1 VSGVK
6 FADLFAGIGGM
17 RIAFEKSRAHCRL
30 TSEID
35 EKAALTYQANF
46 AESSNHR
53 FIPDVREVARIAE
66 LGELDPELNLVL
78 AGFPCQPFSIA
89 GLRKGLSDERGKIFT
104 SILDVLSQ
112 RTIEAFVLENV
123 RGILSHDRGATF
135 SYMLQQLEKCGFSQP
150 KFCVMNSM
158 THGGVP
164 QNRERVFVVGF
175 RNAKKSDAFEF
186 PAPIKLRKSLDDILE
201 VNRVDERFYYDK
213 RFGCYQHLRAAVTKK
228 NTAYQWRR
236 VYVRENKSGVVPALT
251 ANMGSGGHNVPIVKD
266 RYGIRKLTPRE
277 CARLQGFP
285 EGFEFPKG
293 MADSHLYHQFGNSVT
308 VSLVARLAKRV
319 VDCL

>member
-1 VSGVK
+1 MPGVQ

-17 RIAFEKSRAHCRL
+17 RIAFERSGAVCRL

-35 EKAALTYQANF
+35 EKAMITYRRNF
-46 AESSNHR
+46 VESPSHK
-53 FIPDVREVARIAE
+53 FIADVREVARVAD
-66 LGELDPELNLVL
+66 LGGLAPEVKLVL

-104 SILDVLSQ
+104 SILEVISQ
-112 RTIEAFVLENV
+112 ETVQAFVLENV
-123 RGILSHDRGATF
+123 RGIMSHDRGATF
-135 SYMLQQLEKCGFSQP
+135 AYMLQELEKCGFP
-150 KFCVMNSM
+150 RIKFSVMNSM

-164 QNRERVFVVGF
+164 QNRERVFIVGF
-175 RNAKKSDAFEF
+175 RDAKSADAFEF
-186 PAPIKLRKSLDDILE
+186 PSRIELRKSLVDVME
-201 VNRVDERFYYDK
+201 SHRVDDRYYYDD
-213 RFGCYQHLRAAVTKK
+213 RFDCYTKLREVVTKR

-266 RYGIRKLTPRE
+266 RFGIRKLTPRE

-285 EGFEFPKG
+285 EKFKLPEGI
-293 MADSHLYHQFGNSVT
+293 ADSHLYHQFGNSVT

-319 VDCL
+319 VGSL

>member
-1 VSGVK
+1 MSNLK

-17 RIAFEKSRAHCRL
+17 RIAFERSGAECRL

-35 EKAALTYQANF
+35 ENAMKTYRRNF
-46 AESSNHR
+46 VESPSHQ
-53 FIPDVREVARIAE
+53 FISDVREVARFAN
-66 LGELDPELNLVL
+66 LGELAPEVRLVL

-104 SILDVLSQ
+104 SILDVISQ
-112 RTIEAFVLENV
+112 ETVQAFVLENV
-123 RGILSHDRGATF
+123 RGIMSHDRGSTF
-135 SYMLQQLEKCGFSQP
+135 AYMLQELGRCGFP
-150 KFCVMNSM
+150 GLKFSVLNSM

-164 QNRERVFVVGF
+164 QNRERVFIVGF
-175 RNAKKSDAFEF
+175 RDVKKADAFEF
-186 PAPIKLRKSLDDILE
+186 PSRIELRKSLADVME
-201 VNRVDERFYYDK
+201 SRRVDDRYYYDG
-213 RFGCYQHLRAAVTKK
+213 RFDCYSKLREAVTKR

-266 RYGIRKLTPRE
+266 RFGIRKLTPRE

-285 EGFEFPKG
+285 EKFKLPEG

-308 VSLVARLAKRV
+308 VSLVARLARRV
-319 VDCL
+319 VDSL

>member
-1 VSGVK
+1 
-6 FADLFAGIGGM
+6 
-17 RIAFEKSRAHCRL
+17 
-30 TSEID
+30 
-35 EKAALTYQANF
+35 
-46 AESSNHR
+46 
-53 FIPDVREVARIAE
+53 
-66 LGELDPELNLVL
+66 
-78 AGFPCQPFSIA
+78 
-89 GLRKGLSDERGKIFT
+89 
-104 SILDVLSQ
+104 
-112 RTIEAFVLENV
+112 
-123 RGILSHDRGATF
+123 
-135 SYMLQQLEKCGFSQP
+135 MLQQLEKCGFSQP